1 MIFFAN
7 GNAPGTDNDI
17 RLLCRL
23 HQHRPGGL
31 IIVLHHAHLNDLGT
45 EIAQQCMQR
54 KVI

>member
-23 HQHRPGGL
+23 HQYRSGGL
-31 IIVLHHAHLNDLGT
+31 IIVLHHADLNDLGT
-45 EIAQQCMQR
+45 EIAQERMKR